1 MRETKVPEDKHLNL
15 IDGSP
20 EGYFD
25 GDKSWGTYLHGIL
38 DNQVVINELLHVKHK
53 DAQAKNY
60 LQFKEAQYNT
70 LAAWIDRHLD
80 MDTIIKN
87 SEGG

>member
-1 MRETKVPEDKHLNL
+1 MGYEIHMGETKTSDGKHLNL
-15 IDGSP
+15 MNGSP

-38 DNQVVINELLHVKHK
+38 DNKVVVNELLCLKEK

-60 LQFKEAQYNT
+60 LSFKE
-70 LAAWIDRHLD
+70 
-80 MDTIIKN
+80 
-87 SEGG
+87 E